1 VDRVGVESTTSA
13 MLKFHPDLGKP
24 MTHHDDAVKVAPDS
38 YKVVLEN
45 DSVRVLEVRI
55 KQGAKSE
62 MHSHPKSVAICL
74 NDQRLRFTFPNG
86 KSEDADLKRGQSVW
100 LDGISHAVENTG
112 TEDVSSMVVELKK

>member
-1 VDRVGVESTTSA
+1 VDWVGVEATTVE
-13 MLKFHPDLGKP
+13 MLKFHPDLGKS

-45 DSVRVLEVRI
+45 DAVRVLEVRI

-112 TEDVSSMVVELKK
+112 TEDVSSVVVELKK

>member
-1 VDRVGVESTTSA
+1 MGFEPTTAA
-13 MLKFHPDLGKP
+13 MLKFYPESEKP

-45 DSVRVLEVRI
+45 DQVRVLEVRI

-74 NDQRLRFTFPNG
+74 NDQRLKFTFPNG
-86 KSEDADLKRGQSVW
+86 KTEDTDLKRGQAVW
-100 LDGISHAVENTG
+100 LDGLSHAVENVG
-112 TEDVSSMVVELKK
+112 TEDVSSVVVELKK